1 MTLLV
6 PGMIDPT
13 LTREFLSSAAYGD
26 LLEAVLALAS
36 IFALRSN
43 LLTSREVR
51 RHFDRAGAPSML
63 ASGMKR
69 DGRSFDHR
77 TLEAIRLM
85 AVERVGS
92 GEPAS
97 AVIASYGFNRT
108 TIYKWIK
115 AASLPGAGSEALQA
129 RPVTGRP
136 RSLTPRQEQQVFRW
150 VNGKDPR
157 QYGLDFGLWTR
168 SVVADLIAQKFYVR
182 LGLTAVG
189 ELLAKLGL
197 TPQKP
202 LQRAYQRDP
211 EAIEKWRRESFP
223 RIACEAK
230 EAGGEVYFWDGSGFR
245 ADAVQGKTWGVK
257 GQTPVVERPGQR
269 QSISAASAVNSKGAF
284 WYCTYQGGLNA
295 ELFVALLKKM
305 MRRRL
310 KPVHLVV
317 DGLPAHKT
325 ALVKDYVASTN
336 GLLTLHFL
344 PGYAP
349 ELNPDELVWSH
360 MKRTGVARTPLR
372 KGEQLSDKIETQLA
386 AIKRMP
392 QLVRS
397 FFKAPDVAYITD
409 W

>member
-1 MTLLV
+1 
-6 PGMIDPT
+6 
-13 LTREFLSSAAYGD
+13 
-26 LLEAVLALAS
+26 
-36 IFALRSN
+36 
-43 LLTSREVR
+43 
-51 RHFDRAGAPSML
+51 
-63 ASGMKR
+63 MKR

-77 TLEAIRLM
+77 TLEAILLM
-85 AVERVGS
+85 AVERVLA

-115 AASLPGAGSEALQA
+115 AVSRRGIGVEALRA
-129 RPVTGRP
+129 RRATGRP

-168 SVVADLIAQKFYVR
+168 RVVADLIERRFAIR
-182 LGLTAVG
+182 LGLSAVG
-189 ELLAKLGL
+189 ELLAKQGL

-211 EAIEKWRRESFP
+211 EAIEKWRRETFP
-223 RIACEAK
+223 NIARQAK
-230 EAGGEVYFWDGSGFR
+230 TNGGDVYFWDESGFR
-245 ADAVQGKTWGVK
+245 ADTVHGKTWGLK
-257 GQTPVVERPGQR
+257 GQTPVIARPGQR
-269 QSISAASAVNSKGAF
+269 QSISAASAVNDRGAF
-284 WYCTYQGGLNA
+284 WYCTYQGGLTA
-295 ELFVALLKKM
+295 ELFITLLKKM
-305 MRRRL
+305 MRGRKR
-310 KPVHLVV
+310 PVHLVV

-325 ALVKDYVASTN
+325 LLVKDYVALTN
-336 GLLTLHFL
+336 GRLTLHFL

-360 MKRTGVARTPLR
+360 MKRTGVARSPLR
-372 KGEQLSDKIETQLA
+372 KGEKLQEKIEAQLA

-392 QLVRS
+392 RLVRS
-397 FFKAPDVAYITD
+397 FFKAPSVAYITD

>member
-1 MTLLV
+1 
-6 PGMIDPT
+6 
-13 LTREFLSSAAYGD
+13 
-26 LLEAVLALAS
+26 
-36 IFALRSN
+36 
-43 LLTSREVR
+43 
-51 RHFDRAGAPSML
+51 
-63 ASGMKR
+63 MKR

-85 AVERVGS
+85 AVERVLA

-115 AASLPGAGSEALQA
+115 AVSRRGIGVEALRA
-129 RPVTGRP
+129 RRAAGRP
-136 RSLTPRQEQQVFRW
+136 RSLTPRQEQQVFHW

-168 SVVADLIAQKFYVR
+168 RVVADLIDRKFGIR

-211 EAIEKWRRESFP
+211 EAIERWRRETFP
-223 RIACEAK
+223 SIARKAK
-230 EAGGEVYFWDGSGFR
+230 EEGGEVYFWDESGFR
-245 ADAVQGKTWGVK
+245 ADAVHGKTWGAK
-257 GQTPVVERPGQR
+257 GRTPVVERPGQR

-284 WYCTYQGGLNA
+284 WYCTYEGGLTA

-305 MRRRL
+305 MRRRVT
-310 KPVHLVV
+310 PVHLVV

-325 ALVKDYVASTN
+325 ALVKDYVASTK
-336 GLLTLHFL
+336 GLLALHFL

-360 MKRTGVARTPLR
+360 MKRTGVARAPLR
-372 KGEQLSDKIETQLA
+372 KGDRLSDKVEEQLA
-386 AIKRMP
+386 SIKRMP

-397 FFKAPDVAYITD
+397 FFKAPTVAYIND
-409 W
+409 C

>member
-1 MTLLV
+1 
-6 PGMIDPT
+6 
-13 LTREFLSSAAYGD
+13 
-26 LLEAVLALAS
+26 
-36 IFALRSN
+36 
-43 LLTSREVR
+43 
-51 RHFDRAGAPSML
+51 
-63 ASGMKR
+63 MKR

-85 AVERVGS
+85 AVERVLA

-115 AASLPGAGSEALQA
+115 AVSRRGIGVEALRA
-129 RPVTGRP
+129 RRATGRP
-136 RSLTPRQEQQVFRW
+136 RSLTLRQEQQVFHW

-168 SVVADLIAQKFYVR
+168 RVVVDLINRKFGIR

-211 EAIEKWRRESFP
+211 EAIERWRRETFP
-223 RIACEAK
+223 SIARKAK
-230 EAGGEVYFWDGSGFR
+230 EEGGEVYFWDESGFR
-245 ADAVQGKTWGVK
+245 ADAVHGKTWGAK
-257 GQTPVVERPGQR
+257 GRTPVVERPGQR

-284 WYCTYQGGLNA
+284 WYCTYEGGLTA

-305 MRRRL
+305 MRRRVT
-310 KPVHLVV
+310 PVHLVV

-325 ALVKDYVASTN
+325 ALVKDYVASTK

-360 MKRTGVARTPLR
+360 MKRTGVARAPLR
-372 KGEQLSDKIETQLA
+372 KGDRLSDKVKEQLA
-386 AIKRMP
+386 LIKTMP

-397 FFKAPDVAYITD
+397 FFKAPTVAYIND
-409 W
+409 C